1 MALAQWRNMIKDDLK
16 SVSAVAK
23 VVHAELPERIEVF
36 ARRFEIFPEG
46 CRVLASD
53 TGAICGYA
61 IAHPIR
67 PFAPP
72 ELDAF
77 PDAISPETT
86 QLYIHD
92 IAIIREFR
100 GGNFARAIIADLLQ
114 LADRYE
120 SAALVSVY
128 GTYPFWERF
137 GFRTSEK
144 DLSDKLAPYGA
155 DAVFMTR
162 SSVSQSMSPES
173 GNGVAMKACMKTRD

>member
-1 MALAQWRNMIKDDLK
+1 MALAQWRNMTAGDLEG
-16 SVSAVAK
+16 VSDVAK

-46 CRVLASD
+46 CRVLASG
-53 TGAICGYA
+53 TGAVCGYA

-67 PFAPP
+67 PFDPP
-72 ELDAF
+72 ELDAL
-77 PDAISPETT
+77 PGAISPETT
-86 QLYIHD
+86 QFYIHD

-137 GFRTSEK
+137 GFRATEK
-144 DLSDKLAPYGA
+144 DLSDKLAPYGE

-162 SSVSQSMSPES
+162 FKEYLQ
-173 GNGVAMKACMKTRD
+173 